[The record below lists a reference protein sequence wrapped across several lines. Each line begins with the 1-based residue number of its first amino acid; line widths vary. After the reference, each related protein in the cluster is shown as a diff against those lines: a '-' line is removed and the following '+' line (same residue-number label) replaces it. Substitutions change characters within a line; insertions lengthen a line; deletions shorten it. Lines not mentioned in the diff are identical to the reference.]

1 MDANLIKNPTV
12 TLLHGAHRKRLLLP
26 AKDSLERK
34 REITKVESP
43 PPVVGYLAYGLHF
56 HSGEEE
62 GEGGRLHYRD
72 SVIATR

>member
-12 TLLHGAHRKRLLLP
+12 TLLHGAHRKRLLLA

-34 REITKVESP
+34 REITKVENP

-56 HSGEEE
+56 HPG
-62 GEGGRLHYRD
+62 GGGGRRRT
-72 SVIATR
+72 IALPGFSDCH